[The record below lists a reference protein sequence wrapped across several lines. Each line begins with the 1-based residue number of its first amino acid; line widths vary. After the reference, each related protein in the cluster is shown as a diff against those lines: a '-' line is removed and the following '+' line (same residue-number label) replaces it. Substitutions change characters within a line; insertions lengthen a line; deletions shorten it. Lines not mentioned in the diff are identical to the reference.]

1 MSESVEIRS
10 KSATKPMTLHI
21 MANAQYSDWS
31 SDPVP
36 IKRQSYSLIKL
47 NAWADDGDND
57 NNQIDQKKT
66 SIAWCF
72 KCCIIGSLLAGI
84 GLAFVL
90 TFWLT
95 SKTTATETL
104 IVVTSSFDSSSIL
117 STSTSIATSS
127 NTPSSSTAASA
138 STSVPTSPSTSISTV
153 ASTANSVSI
162 STTTTRMTYYAA
174 DDIFISCSLPLTN
187 VTIQITVSKTV
198 GATFNGYSNTFP
210 AGQTTESNID
220 NGTDIIYTWTIIS
233 GQTINCVSGTYQIE
247 AQYHLFGTSQPNHVD
262 SYTTIIETSNGVA
275 TINSGYF

>member
-1 MSESVEIRS
+1 
-10 KSATKPMTLHI
+10 MT
-21 MANAQYSDWS
+21 NPQYSDWS

-47 NAWADDGDND
+47 NAWADDDNN

-66 SIAWCF
+66 SFAWCWCL
-72 KCCIIGSLLAGI
+72 KCGIIGSLLAGI
-84 GLAFVL
+84 GLAIVL

-104 IVVTSSFDSSSIL
+104 IISSFDSSSIL

-127 NTPSSSTAASA
+127 NTPSSSTAAST
-138 STSVPTSPSTSISTV
+138 STSAPTSPSTSISTA
-153 ASTANSVSI
+153 ASTASSVSI
-162 STTTTRMTYYAA
+162 STTTTRMAYYAA

-210 AGQTTESNID
+210 AGQTTESYID
-220 NGTDIIYTWTIIS
+220 NGTDIIYTWTIIN
-233 GQTINCVSGTYQIE
+233 GQTINCVSSTFQIE

-262 SYTTIIETSNGVA
+262 SYTTIIETSNGV
-275 TINSGYF
+275 TTVNSGYF